1 MGTIS
6 AELVTFKEAVDG
18 KLDGMSS
25 KVSELSTKISGI
37 TDACNSAKSGIA
49 SSYQGDGVSSANSTI
64 DSLVS
69 AAKTVESSVSSTVQS
84 AISEANAIVADVTKL
99 EELNKEI
106 ESVKTTLNNTP
117 NTDENKS
124 KRNSLQSTINSKEDQ
139 FKTINDAAVAKLAA
153 LKSKSDS
160 TLGGSTSSGVTT
172 GTEMIDRNMDDY
184 DFSGGTLQKYTY
196 KASNGKTVSY
206 YMYVPNNPQNVKL
219 PMTIYFHG
227 MHETIDKY
235 PDRGLAGLVKN
246 GKIQPKGIIIFPQA
260 DNGTS
265 DKELNLAAY
274 HTSVLELTK
283 KVANEH
289 NGDMTRLSV
298 AGHSNGACAAIHM
311 VNNNPGV
318 FAACAPISGTG
329 SADKGICQTN
339 LWCFVGSN
347 DSIDA
352 TRVAK
357 GATRNGS
364 KTANYTVFKGK
375 GHDIQGYTFEQ
386 ELEDKDGNKT
396 TLLDWLMSKKLG

>member
-6 AELVTFKEAVDG
+6 AELVAFKEAVDG

-25 KVSELSTKISGI
+25 KVSELTTKLNNV
-37 TDACNSAKSGIA
+37 TEACNSAKSGI
-49 SSYQGDGVSSANSTI
+49 STNYQGDGAATANTTI

-69 AAKTVESSVSSTVQS
+69 KTKSIESSISSTVQS

-106 ESVKTTLNNTP
+106 ESTRTTLNNTP
-117 NTDENKS
+117 NTDENAS

-139 FKTINDAAVAKLAA
+139 FKTINDAAVTKLTA

-160 TLGGSTSSGVTT
+160 TLGGSSQEMSAS
-172 GTEMIDRNMDDY
+172 GTEMIQRLDDNY
-184 DFSGGTLQKYTY
+184 DFSEGTLKKYTY
-196 KASNGKTVSY
+196 KSSSGKTVSY
-206 YMYVPNNPQNVKL
+206 YMYVPKTNGDVKL

-246 GKIQPKGIIIFPQA
+246 GKIKPKGIIIFPQA
-260 DNGTS
+260 DNGTT
-265 DKELNLAAY
+265 DQELNYAAY
-274 HTSVLELTK
+274 QKSVLELTK
-283 KVANEH
+283 KVASEH

-329 SADKGICQTN
+329 SADTGICQTN

-357 GATRNGS
+357 GATKKGS

-396 TLLDWLMSKKLG
+396 TLLDWLMSKKLS